1 MANLQNLKP
10 FTSDQSHE
18 EAVENGRK
26 GGIMSGIAKRERKHG
41 KELARLI
48 LADGLKDEAVKD
60 ALRKAG
66 HDTADMDNETAML
79 LRQIEKA
86 LKTGDTKAF
95 AAVWKA
101 AGYDV
106 TNIKVEGVAPIEV
119 KNEKDAEE
127 MRAMLNNITVRKGE

>member
-1 MANLQNLKP
+1 MASKDNLIPGAHKL
-10 FTSDQSHE
+10 TLDEQS
-18 EAVENGRK
+18 A
-26 GGIMSGIAKRERKHG
+26 GGIASGISRRERKHG

-48 LADGLKDEAVKD
+48 LAEGLKDEAVKD

>member
-1 MANLQNLKP
+1 MASKDNLIPGAHKL
-10 FTSDQSHE
+10 TLDEQS
-18 EAVENGRK
+18 A
-26 GGIMSGIAKRERKHG
+26 GGIASGKARRERKHG